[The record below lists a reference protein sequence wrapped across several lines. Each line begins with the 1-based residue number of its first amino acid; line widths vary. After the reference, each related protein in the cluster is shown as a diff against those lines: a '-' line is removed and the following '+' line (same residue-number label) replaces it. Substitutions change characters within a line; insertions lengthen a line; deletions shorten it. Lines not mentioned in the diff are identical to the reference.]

1 VEIDTGSLDKD
12 AAMLVLTRKVGQRIL
27 IGENVAV
34 TVVRVSQGT
43 VRLGI
48 EAPPETP
55 IVREELQMQLDAGE
69 EPVVDASPPV

>member
-1 VEIDTGSLDKD
+1 
-12 AAMLVLTRKVGQRIL
+12 MLVLTRKVGQRVL
-27 IGENVAV
+27 IGDNVAI

-55 IVREELQMQLDAGE
+55 IIREELQLELEASDA
-69 EPVVDASPPV
+69 ALNSHPPA

>member
-1 VEIDTGSLDKD
+1 
-12 AAMLVLTRKVGQRIL
+12 MLVLTRKVGQRVL

-34 TVVRVSQGT
+34 TIVRVSQGT

-55 IVREELQMQLDAGE
+55 IVREELQLELEASDAARRANPAG
-69 EPVVDASPPV
+69 

>member
-1 VEIDTGSLDKD
+1 
-12 AAMLVLTRKVGQRIL
+12 MLVLTRKVGQRIL

-55 IVREELQMQLDAGE
+55 IVREELQLQMEAGA
-69 EPVVDASPPV
+69 EPTLNATPPA

>member
-1 VEIDTGSLDKD
+1 MYP
-12 AAMLVLTRKVGQRIL
+12 MLVLSRKVGQRIL
-27 IGENVAV
+27 IGDQVAV

-55 IVREELQMQLDAGE
+55 IVREELKDALAAADR
-69 EPVVDASPPV
+69 VVPAAPSV

>member
-1 VEIDTGSLDKD
+1 
-12 AAMLVLTRKVGQRIL
+12 MLVLTRKVGQRIL
-27 IGENVAV
+27 VGDNVAI

-55 IVREELQMQLDAGE
+55 IVREELQEEMDARDS
-69 EPVVDASPPV
+69 VLKSAPPA